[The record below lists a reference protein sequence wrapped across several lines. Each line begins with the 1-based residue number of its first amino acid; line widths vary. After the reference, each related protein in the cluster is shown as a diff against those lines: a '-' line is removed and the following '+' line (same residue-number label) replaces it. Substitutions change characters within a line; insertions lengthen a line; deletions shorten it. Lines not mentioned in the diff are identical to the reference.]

1 MTKDYREKLLK
12 NWLVF
17 CKTTVSLPLPKNFDL
32 SKLFIPQHVIR
43 TWITQL
49 LPDDQFSIE
58 NALFIK
64 NSIKWPLIIDPQ
76 NQASRWIK
84 EMEGSALKVCK
95 SEDAS
100 LFRTVEQALRLG
112 QPILIEN
119 IGESIDPALDPIL
132 RNEIITKGAQKLLKM
147 GNIEVDYND
156 SFRLYLVTSLSNP
169 EYLPSTFIK
178 VNLINF
184 TITFKCLFEQFLS
197 IVVLKERPEL
207 EDERKSLLESIA
219 ADSTTLRMLEDKS
232 LNILSNSDTS
242 STHDID
248 SKTLLDD
255 QNIIDVL
262 KQSKQTSFDIINRLQ
277 KNEETEKNL
286 NLARRK
292 YSAVATRGAIL
303 YFVVHNLSSLNV
315 MYQFSLTW
323 FINVFHSCLGN
334 KEQEAKPINV
344 LVDTPSTS
352 ANKLRLSLAEAIT
365 RKSISLTPSSFHNS
379 ITSRP
384 STSYSALIASESE
397 LDAYITSIISTLTY
411 TVYQSVSWT
420 LFAEHQ
426 LIVPFAL
433 SVNILKHSDDANLAI
448 KSTELNFFLYSN
460 VMADLNQEEL
470 TIKLNNLEDK
480 NFMTELMLDEKL
492 VKQIILLEE
501 IFPEKFHGLIENM
514 QKNYSSMW
522 MNFKTSN
529 DPYDF
534 LENEGNL
541 SD

>member
-1 MTKDYREKLLK
+1 M
-12 NWLVF
+12 
-17 CKTTVSLPLPKNFDL
+17 
-32 SKLFIPQHVIR
+32 
-43 TWITQL
+43 
-49 LPDDQFSIE
+49 LPDDLFSIE

-84 EMEGSALKVCK
+84 EMEGNALKVCK
-95 SEDAS
+95 SDDAS

-119 IGESIDPALDPIL
+119 IGEFIDPALDPIL
-132 RNEIITKGAQKLLKM
+132 RNEIIIKGSQKLLKM
-147 GNIEVDYND
+147 GKMEIDYND
-156 SFRLYLVTSLSNP
+156 SFRLYLITSLPNP
-169 EYLPSTFIK
+169 QYLPSTFIK

-207 EDERKSLLESIA
+207 EDERKNLLESIA
-219 ADSTTLRMLEDKS
+219 ADSNTLRMLEDKS

-242 STHDID
+242 NAHDID

-262 KQSKQTSFDIINRLQ
+262 KKSKQTSHDIINRLQ

-334 KEQEAKPINV
+334 NLQESKPINIIE
-344 LVDTPSTS
+344 TPTSS

-365 RKSISLTPSSFHNS
+365 RKSISLTPSSFTS
-379 ITSRP
+379 SRP
-384 STSYSALIASESE
+384 STSYSAVIATETE
-397 LDAYITSIISTLTY
+397 LDSYINSIISSLTY
-411 TVYQSVSWT
+411 TVYQSVSWA

-426 LIVPFAL
+426 LIFPFAL
-433 SVNILKHSDDANLAI
+433 SINILKHSDDANLVI
-448 KSTELNFFLYSN
+448 KNAELNFFLYST
-460 VMADLNQEEL
+460 VMADLNQEDL
-470 TIKLNNLEDK
+470 LLKFNAFEDK
-480 NFMTELMLDEKL
+480 NFISELMLEEKL
-492 VKQIILLEE
+492 VKQLILLEE
-501 IFPEKFHGLIENM
+501 LFPEKFHGLIENM
-514 QKNYSSMW
+514 QKNYSHLW
-522 MNFKTSN
+522 LDFKTVN
-529 DPYDF
+529 DPYEF
-534 LENEGNL
+534 MESEGNL
-541 SD
+541 I